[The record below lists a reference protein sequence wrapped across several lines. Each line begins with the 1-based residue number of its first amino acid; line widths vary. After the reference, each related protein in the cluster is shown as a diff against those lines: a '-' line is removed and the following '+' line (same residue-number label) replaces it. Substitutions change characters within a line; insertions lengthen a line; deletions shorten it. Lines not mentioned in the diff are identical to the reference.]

1 MKPLLRT
8 KLNVI
13 VNGLKSSGEIVNV
26 RTSADND
33 CFIIASGRLNKAVM
47 IGISLD
53 TLIAFKMNVKKWLWA
68 EAEGFDID
76 EMVDNFASEIFE
88 KMNPDEVIDYML
100 EK

>member
-33 CFIIASGRLNKAVM
+33 CFIIASGKLNKAVM
-47 IGISLD
+47 IGISFD
-53 TLIAFKMNVKKWLWA
+53 TLIAFKMNIQKWLWA

-76 EMVDNFASEIFE
+76 QMVDNFASEIFE